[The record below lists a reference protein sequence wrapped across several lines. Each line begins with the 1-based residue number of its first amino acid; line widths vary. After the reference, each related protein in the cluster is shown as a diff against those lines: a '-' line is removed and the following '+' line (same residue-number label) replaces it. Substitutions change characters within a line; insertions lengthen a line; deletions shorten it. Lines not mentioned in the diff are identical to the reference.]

1 MEHLAS
7 DRSGRKHNLNEVLTL
22 RSYRHPSIQTQCLI
36 LCCRSLFFVA
46 DIVQFIASYRLK
58 DEIWIAMEFLE
69 GGTLEMAL
77 QSTKFTEPQIAY
89 ITREIFKALAFLHGK
104 HRAHRDLKGANVMI
118 SVSGAVKLIDFGLS
132 AGRAKCRRLIVE
144 TF

>member
-1 MEHLAS
+1 MIFS
-7 DRSGRKHNLNEVLTL
+7 SK
-22 RSYRHPSIQTQCLI
+22 
-36 LCCRSLFFVA
+36 FV

-77 QSTKFTEPQIAY
+77 QNTKFTEPQIAY
-89 ITREIFKALAFLHGK
+89 VTKEIFKALAFLHSK
-104 HRAHRDLKGANVMI
+104 NRAHRDLKGANVMM

-132 AGRAKCRRLIVE
+132 AGL
-144 TF
+144 